1 MNACTKVQNS
11 PLPCL
16 NAPESSRG
24 LSVGCVTSESSVA
37 EKDKVSNGQYQLVL
51 FSPEALLSVRRWR
64 EMLRDETYTSRI
76 VAFVVDEAHC
86 VKKW

>member
-1 MNACTKVQNS
+1 MKDQVATLS
-11 PLPCL
+11 D
-16 NAPESSRG
+16 RG
-24 LSVGCVTSESSVA
+24 LAVGCVTSESSVA
-37 EKDKVSNGQYQLVL
+37 EKHKVSNGEYQLVL

-64 EMLRDETYTSRI
+64 EMLRDEAYNSRV